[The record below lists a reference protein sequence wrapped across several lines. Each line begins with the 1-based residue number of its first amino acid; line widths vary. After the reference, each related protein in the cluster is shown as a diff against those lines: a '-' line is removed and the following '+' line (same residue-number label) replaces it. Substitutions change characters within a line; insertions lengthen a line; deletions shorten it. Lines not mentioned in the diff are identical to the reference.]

1 MDREIKFRAWD
12 GDNFRMYYSDKNNED
27 IIWTIFE
34 NNIYIQEL
42 TQFDT
47 NPGGFGHEQTY
58 DYVRI
63 ENQVLM
69 QYTGLKDKNGVEI
82 YEGDIVKYGTWALES
97 ADYYR
102 DSKRRI
108 INIVFNP
115 KKAAYMA
122 SDNDVWNFAIYSDVE
137 VIGNIYENPELI
149 KPQNG

>member
-1 MDREIKFRAWD
+1 MNREIKFRAWD

-34 NNIYIQEL
+34 NNIYIEEL

-82 YEGDIVKYGTWALES
+82 YEEDIVYWKNIRTGKETKHIVKWKTHENEEGYYFSVEYVGFEDVSYG
-97 ADYYR
+97 
-102 DSKRRI
+102 
-108 INIVFNP
+108 
-115 KKAAYMA
+115 
-122 SDNDVWNFAIYSDVE
+122 E

-149 KPQNG
+149 KPQNE